1 MLASL
6 SFFFTEAVTSCRR
19 AGLMTFITVSTI
31 AVTLLLMGTFLL
43 AATTT
48 EGFLHRLQQESL
60 VTAFLAPEASH
71 GDVNALKLRLAEFE
85 EVERAEIVWPE
96 AALREL
102 FSDASD
108 RDLLQIGLASESN
121 PLPPTI
127 RIKMRGS
134 HDLQP
139 LLAKL
144 KGLSPIESV
153 SYGEDAYRQFQ
164 GLSELIWLGSMLVI
178 LLLGLASL
186 FIVYNTVRLTL
197 YMRREEIVIMKLV
210 GATNWFIRWP
220 FVIEGVIQGIVGAIL
235 ASLMLFLS
243 YKFILARLAV
253 LVPFFAVQVGFGYLF
268 KLSVKL
274 MMMGI
279 VLGISGSLLSL
290 RDLNSF
296 CREPS

>member
-85 EVERAEIVWPE
+85 EIERAEIVWPE

-139 LLAKL
+139 LLTKL

>member
-48 EGFLHRLQQESL
+48 EGFLHRLQQEAL
-60 VTAFLAPEASH
+60 VTAFLAPEAPRS
-71 GDVNALKLRLAEFE
+71 DVNALRLRLTELE

-96 AALREL
+96 TALREL

-220 FVIEGVIQGIVGAIL
+220 FVIEGVIQGIAGAIL
-235 ASLMLFLS
+235 ASLMLCLS

-253 LVPFFAVQVGFGYLF
+253 LVPFFAVQVGFGYLL
-268 KLSVKL
+268 KLSIKL
-274 MMMGI
+274 TMMGI

>member
-85 EVERAEIVWPE
+85 EIERAEIVWPE